1 MRVRPGAP
9 VKPVPYA
16 PKDAAKKDDAAKAG
30 GAAPAAGK
38 PDQK

>member
-1 MRVRPGAP
+1 VRPGAT
-9 VKPVPYA
+9 VKPVPFA
-16 PKDAAKKDDAAKAG
+16 PRDEAKKDDAAKA